1 MSYHPP
7 RVYHLSGSVGA
18 CGSNNPDDVKAIQQM
33 VNQAGYHLASGRSV
47 RVSGQCDG
55 QTLEAIIW
63 YQRLLNMSPSGL
75 VQPVDTW
82 FMQALKNA
90 LEPHWRPRH
99 TAGPLRVREGQITF
113 DAEGLDYITAAEP
126 FRQPLHLQQFSRI
139 LHWPGGN
146 SGVTIGRGYDMK
158 DRSAG
163 KILTEIKLAGIEEY
177 KAVICSKAAGL
188 YGREAAQFVSVY
200 GRLIGEITHVQQ
212 IRLFDISYT
221 EKVQYAKGVY
231 MRGSSRIEN
240 RVLWEDIDI
249 KIRETFVDV
258 IYQGISGISAL
269 IKVIATGGGRDD
281 IIRYIETDPR
291 QTVYPERLRVKIR
304 NLR

>member
-113 DAEGLDYITAAEP
+113 DAEGLDYT
-126 FRQPLHLQQFSRI
+126 PLRNLF
-139 LHWPGGN
+139 GN
-146 SGVTIGRGYDMK
+146 
-158 DRSAG
+158 
-163 KILTEIKLAGIEEY
+163 LC
-177 KAVICSKAAGL
+177 ICSSFRASCTGL
-188 YGREAAQFVSVY
+188 VGILVS
-200 GRLIGEITHVQQ
+200 L
-212 IRLFDISYT
+212 
-221 EKVQYAKGVY
+221 
-231 MRGSSRIEN
+231 
-240 RVLWEDIDI
+240 
-249 KIRETFVDV
+249 
-258 IYQGISGISAL
+258 SGGAMI
-269 IKVIATGGGRDD
+269 
-281 IIRYIETDPR
+281 
-291 QTVYPERLRVKIR
+291 
-304 NLR
+304 